1 MNLGRRHTR
10 GQASQGQSK
19 DGCAASLCPGSDQ
32 RAAAESAGFCR
43 GRSRS
48 TSREHQR
55 DTFIHNS
62 KRNRRVLKTAD
73 SDSECC
79 LVHVQVAEEPKTAFA
94 VDSNLVFAQTP
105 AASERRHR
113 HHRCLF
119 LLLLVAR
126 RRESRHTLSPCSA
139 TAFQKK
145 SPNKPNFRDC

>member
-1 MNLGRRHTR
+1 MDVLPRSVRARTSGLQPSRR
-10 GQASQGQSK
+10 GSAEAVQGQ
-19 DGCAASLCPGSDQ
+19 
-32 RAAAESAGFCR
+32 RR
-43 GRSRS
+43 GNVSVIRLF
-48 TSREHQR
+48 TPQ
-55 DTFIHNS
+55 

-94 VDSNLVFAQTP
+94 ADSNLVFAQTP

-126 RRESRHTLSPCSA
+126 RRKSRHTLSPCSA